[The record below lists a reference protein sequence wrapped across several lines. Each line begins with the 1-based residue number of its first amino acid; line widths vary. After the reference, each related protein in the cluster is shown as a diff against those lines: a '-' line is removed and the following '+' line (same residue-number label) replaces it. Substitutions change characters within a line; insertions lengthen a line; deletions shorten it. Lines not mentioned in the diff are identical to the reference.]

1 MGTDGPGL
9 VCGKRRAEK
18 NTAKGGEHRALGSRA
33 EDGFKKAGALLKR
46 RPPGEGGYTWD
57 KDVETKAWEVDADAE
72 AGEKSEE
79 ATVGHESHDDD
90 GSKSNGFGH
99 APQVKKL
106 LPRPTSPSCGAKSD
120 GEL

>member
-1 MGTDGPGL
+1 MVL
-9 VCGKRRAEK
+9 ASICGKRRAEK

-33 EDGFKKAGALLKR
+33 GDGFKKAGALLKR

-90 GSKSNGFGH
+90 GSKSNNGFGH

>member
-1 MGTDGPGL
+1 MGTYGPGL
-9 VCGKRRAEK
+9 DLWLKTGRKK
-18 NTAKGGEHRALGSRA
+18 HSKGGGEHRALSSRT
-33 EDGFKKAGALLKR
+33 EDGFKKAGALLKW

-72 AGEKSEE
+72 AGEKSDE
-79 ATVGHESHDDD
+79 ATVGHESHDD
-90 GSKSNGFGH
+90 GSESNGFGH

-120 GEL
+120 REL

>member
-1 MGTDGPGL
+1 MVL
-9 VCGKRRAEK
+9 ASICGKRRAEK

-57 KDVETKAWEVDADAE
+57 KDVETKAWE
-72 AGEKSEE
+72 SEE